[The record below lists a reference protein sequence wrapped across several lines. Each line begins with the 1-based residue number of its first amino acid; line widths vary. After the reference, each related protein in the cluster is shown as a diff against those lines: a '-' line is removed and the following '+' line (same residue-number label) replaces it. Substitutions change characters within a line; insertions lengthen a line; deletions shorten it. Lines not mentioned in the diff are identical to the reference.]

1 MSFPHA
7 HLLDLAEYSR
17 EDVRRVLDLAREVK
31 ADPDAY
37 RSKLA
42 GKTLA
47 MVFEKPST
55 RTRVSFEV
63 GISQLGGSGLYLGR
77 SDLQIGR
84 GESIPDT
91 ARVLSRYVDGVMAR
105 VFSHQTLID
114 LAANATVP
122 IINGLSD
129 RLHPCQ
135 ALADFQ
141 TIEEHKGALAG
152 VELSYVGDGNNVLHS
167 LANMAA
173 LVGANLRYATPP
185 GYEPDEGIIA
195 AARARAAKM
204 GATVTATHEPAEA
217 VRDADVIYADV
228 WTSMGQ
234 EGQEGQRNQI
244 FEPYQINA
252 ALVRHARPDY
262 LFMHCLPAH
271 RGEEVT
277 DEICDSPNSVIFD
290 EAENRLHAQKA
301 VMLLLMGE

>member
-7 HLLDLAEYSR
+7 HLLDLAEYSF

-31 ADPDAY
+31 ADPDAC
-37 RSKLA
+37 RARLA

-105 VFSHQTLID
+105 VFSHQTLVD
-114 LAANATVP
+114 LAAHATVP

-129 RLHPCQ
+129 LLHPCQ

-152 VELSYVGDGNNVLHS
+152 VEVAYVGDGNNVLHS

-185 GYEPDEGIIA
+185 GYEPDEGVIA
-195 AARARAAKM
+195 AARARAAAK
-204 GATVTATHEPAEA
+204 GATVTATHDPVEA
-217 VRDADVIYADV
+217 VRGADVIYADV

-234 EGQEGQRNQI
+234 EGQEGTRNQI

-252 ALVRHARPDY
+252 ALVQHARRDY